1 MKYNIMIFELLFF
14 LSVVIAGTPATRM
27 NTGSMMPLRPFAMNQ
42 QELERQMMEEHNQN
56 LRRLTDKYL
65 LDESVKGS
73 LKNANKRLW
82 RDMRISEMEA
92 KMQFRK
98 QIAERGNQAQ
108 YKQAADKWKS
118 LEMQRKMFIRYMKSA
133 NKNTVDYDSLYS
145 MPFKEDIR
153 FPKQKQIFKVED
165 GLMQGP
171 SKSYNKWIRPDGDIT
186 ADNVDTDKTYW
197 ANKYFTRH

>member
-1 MKYNIMIFELLFF
+1 MIFELLFF

-27 NTGSMMPLRPFAMNQ
+27 NSRSMMPLRPFAMNQ

-98 QIAERGNQAQ
+98 QIAERGNQPQ

-118 LEMQRKMFIRYMKSA
+118 LEMQRKIWINAR
-133 NKNTVDYDSLYS
+133 
-145 MPFKEDIR
+145 
-153 FPKQKQIFKVED
+153 
-165 GLMQGP
+165 
-171 SKSYNKWIRPDGDIT
+171 SK
-186 ADNVDTDKTYW
+186 
-197 ANKYFTRH
+197 